1 MNSNFIRRWRQSNWV
16 TILILGIT
24 VLIFLGETLTGGSQ
38 SPQVLVNWGAKY
50 DPLVQIGQW
59 WRLITPVFVHI
70 GFMHIFVNGFTLYY
84 IGGAVEQMIGH
95 WRFALIYLLSG
106 LSGNLMSFALGGA
119 AVSAGASTALFGL
132 FGVYIA
138 LGVIFDDS
146 YYFRQTGRQ
155 FLMLAIFNLVF
166 DLMASGIDIWGH
178 IGGLIG
184 GFLLISAFALPGQKF
199 RKGVAWQVSASIVF
213 LAICAFLYWL
223 GMVR

>member
-1 MNSNFIRRWRQSNWV
+1 MNSSFIRRWRQTNWV
-16 TILILGIT
+16 TIIILAIT
-24 VLIFLGETLTGGSQ
+24 VIVFLGETFTGGSE

-50 DPLVQIGQW
+50 DPLVQMGQW

-95 WRFALIYLLSG
+95 WRFALIYFLSA

-138 LGVIFDDS
+138 LGVVFDDS

-155 FLMLAIFNLVF
+155 FLSLAAFNLIF
-166 DLMASGIDIWGH
+166 DLLASGIDIWGH

-184 GFLLISAFALPGQKF
+184 GFLLIIAFALPGQKM
-199 RKGVAWQVSASIVF
+199 RKGVIWQVMASIGF
-213 LAICAFLYWL
+213 LLICAFLYWL